1 MPGSLPRRVIG
12 GGDPWEG
19 RGDGSA
25 VISWA
30 PASCSEDWP
39 GLELPFRTEGPSRA
53 QRRAAPSGG
62 RPEEL
67 PPTQLWA
74 ASVHGRCQAQPW
86 AQGVRGAVSTCGRTP
101 MISPPKLFPAV
112 RVLALCEASVP
123 WCLGRKETQEVL
135 SCPGP
140 VSPLAVRPPASSA
153 PRPGTAG
160 PLGSCSRPGVQ
171 HGAASQC
178 QAPGPTDPALARTR
192 PGSLHTV
199 TSWICSSRRRSTAG
213 WAKGTAAVPL
223 LGEGLGPL
231 QFTRRS
237 RLRQQFPGPTT
248 AWGCLRW
255 GTLDADPAPRTP
267 VSGRRQGPGPRE
279 QLDHSGRTDGAHGTA
294 GRGPWAPCAAPAPGW
309 EPAPDPRTAS
319 PQGARGA
326 VAGTGTAGAA

>member
-101 MISPPKLFPAV
+101 MISPP
-112 RVLALCEASVP
+112 
-123 WCLGRKETQEVL
+123 ETLPCCQG
-135 SCPGP
+135 SGP
-140 VSPLAVRPPASSA
+140 VRSLRALVPGKERNPGGPFLPRPCVPSGRPSSSKLSSPPRHCRPPGVLLSA
-153 PRPGTAG
+153 RRP
-160 PLGSCSRPGVQ
+160 
-171 HGAASQC
+171 
-178 QAPGPTDPALARTR
+178 
-192 PGSLHTV
+192 
-199 TSWICSSRRRSTAG
+199 
-213 WAKGTAAVPL
+213 
-223 LGEGLGPL
+223 
-231 QFTRRS
+231 
-237 RLRQQFPGPTT
+237 
-248 AWGCLRW
+248 AWGRL
-255 GTLDADPAPRTP
+255 T
-267 VSGRRQGPGPRE
+267 VSGPRS
-279 QLDHSGRTDGAHGTA
+279 H
-294 GRGPWAPCAAPAPGW
+294 
-309 EPAPDPRTAS
+309 
-319 PQGARGA
+319 
-326 VAGTGTAGAA
+326 